1 YRSSD
6 SRRRRTA
13 PSAGCWAR
21 CWAGSSPRRGA
32 GSRWKAV
39 GAPRRSADPDVRW
52 IDLPPE
58 YVGLLCLN
66 TAAEGG
72 VSRFVSLT
80 DAHSSL
86 QGTAPGLLKR
96 LYQPFPWDRQ
106 AEHAPDD
113 DKVDWQP
120 IFADGPGGVVCRY
133 NRVLIESGASPVGQ
147 PVDAAG
153 LAAGGAGR
161 GRGGGGARR
170 SGRAV
175 SR

>member
-1 YRSSD
+1 
-6 SRRRRTA
+6 RRA
-13 PSAGCWAR
+13 SAKQLCYG
-21 CWAGSSPRRGA
+21 
-32 GSRWKAV
+32 V
-39 GAPRRSADPDVRW
+39 RRSVTNPELQFHTDAPW

-72 VSRFVSLT
+72 VSRFVSLI
-80 DAHSSL
+80 DAHSTL
-86 QGTAPGLLKR
+86 RTAEPDLLKR

-133 NRVLIESGASPVGQ
+133 NRVLAGSGA
-147 PVDAAG
+147 A
-153 LAAGGAGR
+153 LAAEAGDVTR
-161 GRGGGGARR
+161 RRAR
-170 SGRAV
+170 
-175 SR
+175 